1 MQCQETVL
9 LTTSLI
15 SILGSTVILV
25 CLVSISLPH
34 LLTGSPLADNLTFME
49 TFLQEELI
57 KYDIDI
63 DIRQYR
69 DIAMIILYTISS
81 LTILESVLL
90 ILGIK
95 TRVKVYSKSTQSH
108 GTFSHPQK
116 KMLTVPW
123 LLHFFLE
130 SSLAIALLALTAAG
144 LYSLAPLPGQVLY
157 IGRV

>member
-1 MQCQETVL
+1 M

-69 DIAMIILYTISS
+69 DVAIIVLYTTSA

-95 TRVKVYSKSTQSH
+95 TRV
-108 GTFSHPQK
+108 GP
-116 KMLTVPW
+116 
-123 LLHFFLE
+123 LHL
-130 SSLAIALLALTAAG
+130 
-144 LYSLAPLPGQVLY
+144 Q
-157 IGRV
+157 